1 MGLQT
6 NIILGGLLLAS
17 LGGSAMYINMQNS
30 KIDKLN
36 IELSV
41 AITNQ
46 EVLKASVEKSNKELQ
61 DQLDREKISQEKIAE
76 LTEVSNE
83 ARKEVNKLRNTFARH
98 DLNSLA
104 IAKGNLVENIINKG
118 TARVNKEL
126 VDLTN
131 PRQFDE
137 NITN

>member
-1 MGLQT
+1 MGIQT
-6 NIILGGLLLAS
+6 NIILGSLLLAS
-17 LGGSAMYINMQNS
+17 LGGSVMYINMQNS

-46 EVLKASVEKSNKELQ
+46 QVLKASVEKSNKDLQ
-61 DQLDREKISQEKIAE
+61 DQLNREKISQEKIAE

-83 ARKEVNKLRNTFARH
+83 ARKEVSKLRNTFARH

-104 IAKGNLVENIINKG
+104 IAKGNLVEKIINKG
-118 TARVNKEL
+118 TAKVNKEL

>member
-17 LGGSAMYINMQNS
+17 LGGSVMYINMQNS

-83 ARKEVNKLRNTFARH
+83 ARKEVSKLRNTFARH

-137 NITN
+137 SITN

>member
-1 MGLQT
+1 MGIQT

-17 LGGSAMYINMQNS
+17 LGGSAMYISMQNS

-36 IELSV
+36 IELNV

-46 EVLKASVEKSNKELQ
+46 EILKKSVEQSNKELQ
-61 DQLDREKISQEKIAE
+61 NQLDKEKISQQKITE
-76 LTEVSNE
+76 LTEQSNE
-83 ARKEVNKLRNTFARH
+83 ARKEVSKLRNTFARH

-104 IAKGNLVENIINKG
+104 IAKSGLVENIVNKG
-118 TARVNKEL
+118 TARVNREL

>member
-1 MGLQT
+1 MGIQT

-36 IELSV
+36 IELNV

-46 EVLKASVEKSNKELQ
+46 EILKKSVEQSNKELQ
-61 DQLDREKISQEKIAE
+61 NQLDKEKISQQKITE
-76 LTEVSNE
+76 LTEQSNE
-83 ARKEVNKLRNTFARH
+83 ARKEVSKLRNTFARH
-98 DLNSLA
+98 DLNNLA
-104 IAKGNLVENIINKG
+104 IAKSGLVENIVNKG
-118 TARVNKEL
+118 TARVNREL

>member
-1 MGLQT
+1 MGIQT

-17 LGGSAMYINMQNS
+17 LGGSVMYINMQNS

-76 LTEVSNE
+76 LTKVSNE
-83 ARKEVNKLRNTFARH
+83 ARKEVSKLRNTFARH

-137 NITN
+137 SITN

>member
-1 MGLQT
+1 MGIQT

-17 LGGSAMYINMQNS
+17 LGGSVMYINMQNS

-36 IELSV
+36 IELNV

-76 LTEVSNE
+76 LTKVSNE
-83 ARKEVNKLRNTFARH
+83 ARKEVSKLRNTFARH

-137 NITN
+137 SITN

>member
-1 MGLQT
+1 M
-6 NIILGGLLLAS
+6 
-17 LGGSAMYINMQNS
+17 
-30 KIDKLN
+30 
-36 IELSV
+36 
-41 AITNQ
+41 
-46 EVLKASVEKSNKELQ
+46 
-61 DQLDREKISQEKIAE
+61 
-76 LTEVSNE
+76 SNE
-83 ARKEVNKLRNTFARH
+83 ARKEVSKLRNTFARH

-137 NITN
+137 SITN

>member
-17 LGGSAMYINMQNS
+17 LGGSVMYINMQNS

-83 ARKEVNKLRNTFARH
+83 ARKEVSKLRNTFARH

-118 TARVNKEL
+118 TVRVNKEL

>member
-17 LGGSAMYINMQNS
+17 LGGSVMYINMQNS

-36 IELSV
+36 IELNV

-83 ARKEVNKLRNTFARH
+83 ARKEVSKLRNTFARH

-137 NITN
+137 SITN

>member
-1 MGLQT
+1 MGIQT
-6 NIILGGLLLAS
+6 NIILGGLLIAS
-17 LGGSAMYINMQNS
+17 LGGSAMYISMQNS

-36 IELSV
+36 IELNV

-46 EVLKASVEKSNKELQ
+46 EILKKSVEQSNKELQ
-61 DQLDREKISQEKIAE
+61 NQLDKEKISQQKITE
-76 LTEVSNE
+76 LTEQSNE
-83 ARKEVNKLRNTFARH
+83 ARKEVSKLRNTFARH

-104 IAKGNLVENIINKG
+104 IAKSGLVENIVNKG
-118 TARVNKEL
+118 TARVNREL